1 MNHSIRFSVLAF
13 LLLIVASLSFAQASR
28 EVKKSVSLAADGTLS
43 LDTYKGSI
51 TITTWDKNE
60 VEIVAVIEADDQMWS
75 RRDDEEKV
83 EDTEIRIDG
92 SGGEVRIKTDYDKL
106 KSHKSSFW
114 DIFEG
119 DVGALP
125 FVHYTIKMPATAD
138 LRVKDYKSESNIT
151 DVKGDIT
158 FDTYKGEVNMTG
170 VEGAMDF
177 ETYKGD
183 VRIAFTTFKSS
194 NRFETYKGE
203 IEIVLPR
210 STAFELDA
218 DVGKKGDFRSDFSLP
233 DRFRS
238 RYDRHDSGRYRGDVN
253 GGGPRLTLE
262 TYKGTYR
269 LREG

>member
-1 MNHSIRFSVLAF
+1 MNYSIRFSVLAF
-13 LLLIVASLSFAQASR
+13 LLLIVASLSFAQATR

-60 VEIVAVIEADDQMWS
+60 VEIVAVIEADDEMWS
-75 RRDDEEKV
+75 RGDDEAKV

-92 SGGEVRIKTDYDKL
+92 SGGEVRIKSDYDKL
-106 KSHKSSFW
+106 KRRSSKLW
-114 DIFEG
+114 GIFDG
-119 DVGALP
+119 DTGSLP

-203 IEIVLPR
+203 IEIVVPR
-210 STAFELDA
+210 NSGFELDA
-218 DVGKKGDFRSDFSLP
+218 DMGDKGDLRTDFTVSE
-233 DRFRS
+233 RS
-238 RYDRHDSGRYRGDVN
+238 RSRRDRSRLYQGDVN